1 VRWDTREPSAVNYQ
15 PSGVV
20 ALRFCELV
28 AVATAID
35 LAREIKVDRPSVR
48 VHYKIEEIGKPVI
61 GAIME
66 AFALARPPAMA
77 GPVR

>member
-1 VRWDTREPSAVNYQ
+1 
-15 PSGVV
+15 
-20 ALRFCELV
+20 LV